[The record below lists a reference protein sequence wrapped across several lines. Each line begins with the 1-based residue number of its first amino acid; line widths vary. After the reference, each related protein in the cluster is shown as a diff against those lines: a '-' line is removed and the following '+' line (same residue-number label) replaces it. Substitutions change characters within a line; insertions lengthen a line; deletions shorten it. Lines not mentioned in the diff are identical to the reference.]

1 MLYSAPATHYV
12 MNRTMTHF
20 FVKQVKQTKK
30 PDDLSG

>member
-1 MLYSAPATHYV
+1 MI
-12 MNRTMTHF
+12 HF